1 MEIRKSS
8 GILACA
14 GLVALALFSGCGS
27 STTVAIPS
35 VATVFYAHTLVFRNN
50 SAMTTGYNGFGQLGD
65 GTLNTRGVAVLV
77 PGLGHLVGGAT
88 GAEHTLAFGNTSSV
102 KAWGYNLYGQLGNAT
117 VSTVGLTA
125 YSALPVDVIGFH
137 GQTVTGVAA
146 GGFHSLAIA
155 GGTVYGWGYNGY
167 GQVGDGTFVNQI
179 TPVQVRDGMSGIP
192 LGSSV
197 APALQ
202 IAAGG
207 NHSLALL
214 SDGTVWA
221 WGRNIYGEL
230 GIDPLS
236 INGGYSQNA
245 FPVLSQGAP
254 LRNVVQI
261 AAGGSNSYAL
271 LGDGTVWAW
280 GYNGLGQLGK
290 NPADKAATATTPFV
304 PGTFYSF
311 APVQVMLADGVTPL
325 VARQI
330 SAGSDHV
337 LARLADGSVM
347 GWGFNGLGQLGNN
360 SIIDSF
366 VPVTVLG
373 PGTAISN
380 PPLAGATDII
390 AFGSHSL
397 AKVGGASVPGG
408 IGVWYGWGDNGFGQ
422 LGNTISTTS
431 IGYLL
436 IPQSMLG
443 YNP

>member
-1 MEIRKSS
+1 M
-8 GILACA
+8 
-14 GLVALALFSGCGS
+14 
-27 STTVAIPS
+27 
-35 VATVFYAHTLVFRNN
+35 
-50 SAMTTGYNGFGQLGD
+50 
-65 GTLNTRGVAVLV
+65 
-77 PGLGHLVGGAT
+77 
-88 GAEHTLAFGNTSSV
+88 
-102 KAWGYNLYGQLGNAT
+102 
-117 VSTVGLTA
+117 
-125 YSALPVDVIGFH
+125 
-137 GQTVTGVAA
+137 
-146 GGFHSLAIA
+146 
-155 GGTVYGWGYNGY
+155 
-167 GQVGDGTFVNQI
+167 
-179 TPVQVRDGMSGIP
+179 
-192 LGSSV
+192 
-197 APALQ
+197 
-202 IAAGG
+202 
-207 NHSLALL
+207 
-214 SDGTVWA
+214 
-221 WGRNIYGEL
+221 
-230 GIDPLS
+230 
-236 INGGYSQNA
+236 
-245 FPVLSQGAP
+245 
-254 LRNVVQI
+254 
-261 AAGGSNSYAL
+261 
-271 LGDGTVWAW
+271 
-280 GYNGLGQLGK
+280 
-290 NPADKAATATTPFV
+290 